1 MVAEVIV
8 DISSSE
14 IDRIFDY
21 EIGSLDIGAGF
32 RVLVPFGRTETE
44 GYVVAVK
51 EKSEYPNLKPIIRT
65 LDETAVISEEM
76 LSLMDYMTN
85 RYHLRK
91 VDVLRLFIPAQM
103 RGGKVREKTVDV
115 ARLLISKDE
124 AEALIA
130 KNTRAPKRQEVIRA
144 LMDGPKPLPFLNAIS
159 PGAAGKLAAL
169 GVLEI
174 VTDQVRRTPY
184 AALSGEREPDPEL
197 MPAQQA
203 AVRQLEDALS

>member
-1 MVAEVIV
+1 MKYAEVIV
-8 DISSSE
+8 DLSSE
-14 IDRIFDY
+14 QVDRLFTYKIPEGLTLVPGQRVEVPFRRQSIEGFVIELSD
-21 EIGSLDIGAGF
+21 ETELDEKIIRPVI
-32 RVLVPFGRTETE
+32 RVLEN
-44 GYVVAVK
+44 
-51 EKSEYPNLKPIIRT
+51 YPVILPEMIELAQWMRKKYHCNLV
-65 LDETAVISEEM
+65 DG
-76 LSLMDYMTN
+76 
-85 RYHLRK
+85 LRQM
-91 VDVLRLFIPAQM
+91 IPAQM

-130 KNTRAPKRQEVIRA
+130 KNTRAPKRQEVVRA

-184 AALSGEREPDPEL
+184 AALSGER
-197 MPAQQA
+197 
-203 AVRQLEDALS
+203 